1 MNENLNFELLAAL
14 CALVS
19 KRVCIIGTALSG
31 AAVVVTAL
39 ALIFG

>member
-14 CALVS
+14 CAIVS
-19 KRVCIIGTALSG
+19 KRVCIIGAAFSS

-39 ALIFG
+39 AMIFG